1 MRSLSSLADGCKILA
16 ASIAR
21 RAKIWLTILASLE
34 VKNLAAGEA
43 SPFTLIIPP
52 LDTTPPPV
60 FLRVFV
66 HGHLCRFVQGGN
78 NEGEG

>member
-43 SPFTLIIPP
+43 SPFTLHYS
-52 LDTTPPPV
+52 TPAV
-60 FLRVFV
+60 CMRMLTVEV
-66 HGHLCRFVQGGN
+66 YVDKI
-78 NEGEG
+78 